1 MNSMNGRSFVDTNV
15 WVYRVDHSE
24 PQKRVAAKQVL
35 EAAAPGSLVVSTQ
48 VLAEFYVVT
57 TRKLA
62 QPLTLDEAREAV
74 QSLRALPTVGADADF
89 VRSGIAL
96 SQKADLSLWD
106 ALIVQAAVASG
117 CSRIL
122 TEDLTDGAT
131 INGIR
136 IENPFRDCPP

>member
-1 MNSMNGRSFVDTNV
+1 MIDRSFVDTNV
-15 WVYRVDHSE
+15 WVYRVDRDE
-24 PQKRVAAKQVL
+24 PHKQAAARRVL
-35 EAAAPGSLVVSTQ
+35 GAAAPGSLVVSTQ

-62 QPLTLDEAREAV
+62 QPLTPGEAREAV
-74 QSLRALPTVGADADF
+74 EALRALPTVGADADF
-89 VRSGIAL
+89 LRSGIAL

-117 CSRIL
+117 CRRIL
-122 TEDLTDGAT
+122 TEDLQDGAT

-136 IENPFRDCPP
+136 IENPFRD